1 MGSSTGNAFER
12 LRKEAKRL
20 LKAVQSGD
28 EAALRRFTQYW
39 PASGPSGEVRNLVRT
54 QLVIARERGYRS
66 WTHLKTSLLPKKER
80 VMETTLS
87 TMPYSG
93 KKELYKV
100 THLKW
105 HTEVRGRRCDHNGK
119 PLPSVERITISLIDE
134 AYRDPQYPKATGFM
148 PFIVHMS
155 IEEAEELQAQL
166 AKAIAERRRTDA
178 EAKGNGSEQS
188 S

>member
-66 WTHLKTSLLPKKER
+66 WAHLKTSLLPKKER
-80 VMETTLS
+80 VMETEFYTK
-87 TMPYSG
+87 PYAG
-93 KKELYKV
+93 REGFYKF

-105 HTEVRGRRCDHNGK
+105 RVEARERNCDCSGK
-119 PLPSVERITISLIDE
+119 PTATDERITVNLDDSE
-134 AYRDPQYPKATGFM
+134 YRVANRSDVGGFV

-166 AKAIAERRRTDA
+166 AKAIGERRRADS
-178 EAKGNGSEQS
+178 EAKGKGSEKS